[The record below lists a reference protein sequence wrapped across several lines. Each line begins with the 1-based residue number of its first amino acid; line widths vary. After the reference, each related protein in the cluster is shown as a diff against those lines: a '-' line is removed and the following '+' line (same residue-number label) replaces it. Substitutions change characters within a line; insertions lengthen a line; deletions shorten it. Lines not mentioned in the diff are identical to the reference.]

1 MSRERIIKALD
12 LEKAI
17 KEGRESFVL
26 LKEIEE
32 VREKVENIKPTDTS
46 DLKEQLNVIEQK
58 LNEPIEVELEIE

>member
-17 KEGRESFVL
+17 KEGREAFVL